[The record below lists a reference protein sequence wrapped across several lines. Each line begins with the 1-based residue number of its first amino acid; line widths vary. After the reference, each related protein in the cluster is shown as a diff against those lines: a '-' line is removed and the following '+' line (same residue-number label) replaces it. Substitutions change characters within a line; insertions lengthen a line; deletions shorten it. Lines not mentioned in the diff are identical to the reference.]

1 MFYRGDTFM
10 KYTEKEILDALHLI
24 KDLCTTYY
32 KANLCKD
39 CPFST
44 SDCMIHKEFPDNWS
58 IKVKSPFKAFNE

>member
-1 MFYRGDTFM
+1 M

-39 CPFST
+39 CPFSNT
-44 SDCMIHKEFPDNWS
+44 TGACMMHKEFPDNWS
-58 IKVKSPFKAFNE
+58 IKAESSFKAFNE